1 MDIRAFCSQSRVVVV
16 AGKGG
21 VGKTTMVAALAH
33 LAAGAGLSVLVVELE
48 GRPGVSAAFGGS
60 GGLGYAGEVL
70 HAAGATDLGDGPVDE
85 TAVIPPGTVH
95 ARTITPDDALL
106 EYLDDHGMKRFSKR
120 LLSSGII
127 DLVAGAIPG
136 IRDILVL
143 GKIKQIEQQRVA
155 DLVLVDAP
163 ATGHTMTFLS
173 SAAGLLD
180 AARGGPIRSQAA
192 DVVALLSDPARCQ
205 VVLVTL
211 PEEMPVNEV
220 VEAAYQLEDRVG
232 VALGPVIV
240 NAAYPPVA
248 GLEASA
254 ADTLAAAGVELHPAA
269 VDALE
274 AARRFRTR
282 RHELQEEQIRRL
294 SEELPL
300 PQLRVPFVFAG
311 AIGPRE
317 LDTLERGAGRRH
329 RGAPRSGV
337 GGAVTTADGAAAAA
351 AQATIS
357 EVARDRSIVICCG
370 SGGVG
375 KTTTS
380 AAIALQAARL
390 GRTAC
395 VVTIDPARRLA
406 NSLGLAE
413 LTNSPTRID
422 GDWPGELFA
431 LMLDPKGTF
440 DDLIAR
446 YADSEEQAEDIRVN
460 RIYRNLTG
468 TLSGTQEY
476 MAMEKLHELVEEGG
490 FDVVVVDTPP
500 SRNALDFLDA
510 PRRLTHFLENR
521 VFQAL
526 MTPTRVGLRFMGV
539 AANALL
545 RTISKVAGADI
556 VHDAVAFFQAF
567 EGMEEGFRDRAARVR
582 ELLLQPDTAF
592 VLVASPR
599 PDSVDEAVHFA
610 GKLVESRMSATVLI
624 VNRVQPR
631 FASDELLAS
640 LAPLGPSGP
649 PAGRRDGGA
658 VDGVADLVDNL
669 AGYTLASD
677 REEATYAGLVT
688 DVDPA
693 PVYRV
698 PLLNSDVHDLDGLA
712 TVADLLFGQ
721 DGT

>member
-1 MDIRAFCSQSRVVVV
+1 V
-16 AGKGG
+16 
-21 VGKTTMVAALAH
+21 T
-33 LAAGAGLSVLVVELE
+33 
-48 GRPGVSAAFGGS
+48 
-60 GGLGYAGEVL
+60 
-70 HAAGATDLGDGPVDE
+70 ATDGP
-85 TAVIPPGTVH
+85 TAAAP
-95 ARTITPDDALL
+95 AATIT
-106 EYLDDHGMKRFSKR
+106 
-120 LLSSGII
+120 
-127 DLVAGAIPG
+127 
-136 IRDILVL
+136 
-143 GKIKQIEQQRVA
+143 
-155 DLVLVDAP
+155 
-163 ATGHTMTFLS
+163 
-173 SAAGLLD
+173 
-180 AARGGPIRSQAA
+180 
-192 DVVALLSDPARCQ
+192 
-205 VVLVTL
+205 
-211 PEEMPVNEV
+211 
-220 VEAAYQLEDRVG
+220 
-232 VALGPVIV
+232 
-240 NAAYPPVA
+240 
-248 GLEASA
+248 
-254 ADTLAAAGVELHPAA
+254 
-269 VDALE
+269 
-274 AARRFRTR
+274 
-282 RHELQEEQIRRL
+282 
-294 SEELPL
+294 
-300 PQLRVPFVFAG
+300 
-311 AIGPRE
+311 
-317 LDTLERGAGRRH
+317 
-329 RGAPRSGV
+329 
-337 GGAVTTADGAAAAA
+337 
-351 AQATIS
+351 

-390 GRTAC
+390 GRVAC

-406 NSLGLAE
+406 NSLGVDE
-413 LTNSPTRID
+413 LSNTPTRIE
-422 GDWPGELFA
+422 GDWPGELHA

-440 DDLIAR
+440 DDLITR
-446 YADSEEQAEDIRVN
+446 YADSESQADDIRVN

-526 MTPTRVGLRFMGV
+526 MAPTRVGLRFMGV

-567 EGMEEGFRDRAARVR
+567 EGMEEGFRLRAARVR
-582 ELLLQPDTAF
+582 ELLTQSGTAF

-610 GKLVESRMSATVLI
+610 GKLAESDMSATALV

-631 FASDELLAS
+631 FATDRQLAA
-640 LAPLGPSGP
+640 LADDPATADRARGGP
-649 PAGRRDGGA
+649 AA
-658 VDGVADLVDNL
+658 ALADLVDNL

-677 REEATYAGLVT
+677 REEAVYAGLVAE
-688 DVDPA
+688 VAPA

-721 DGT
+721 DGG